1 MTGRSGVRPSAN
13 ASTLLVLEDAALV
26 RRGLRRAA
34 EHFGCCVLEAATVA
48 EAEAVL
54 AEHEVT
60 ALSIDLDLDD
70 GTGHEGGLEF
80 LSRLRAKSENGPPAL
95 ILTGTAEDR
104 LSIRPVRLQA
114 LYVHKPVD
122 LGCPDITR
130 FFQATASWPELK
142 AQLDAIVEAH
152 DSLNELHFDLM
163 KLYLFLGAE
172 ELPTALGLSSQGYYK
187 RFKPLKDA
195 LELKNIHGVWQHLY
209 LNAGRRGTAQK

>member
-13 ASTLLVLEDAALV
+13 AATLLVLEDVALV
-26 RRGLRRAA
+26 RRGLRRVA

-48 EAEAVL
+48 EAETVV
-54 AEHEVT
+54 AENDVT

-80 LSRLRAKSENGPPAL
+80 LDRLRATSKDGPPAL
-95 ILTGTAEDR
+95 ILTGTAEHG

-130 FFQATASWPELK
+130 FLQATASWPELK
-142 AQLDAIVEAH
+142 TQLDAIVEAH
-152 DSLNELHFDLM
+152 DSLNDLHFELM

-172 ELPTALGLSSQGYYK
+172 QLSTAVGLSPQGYYK

-195 LELKNIHGVWQHLY
+195 LALKNIHGVWQHLC
-209 LNAGRRGTAQK
+209 LNAGATGTAQK